1 MKTNEPFELTAE
13 SIDRSSIIIWMWL
26 VGLLGAGMMVFTLPI
41 PRIPALLLIF
51 GIAGFKA
58 TLVLRDYMHLKGEKI
73 LIYVIAL
80 TPLVLA
86 IALALV
92 LIPDI
97 VFRR

>member
-1 MKTNEPFELTAE
+1 MKPNEPVTLTAE
-13 SIDRSSIIIWMWL
+13 SLDRSSIITWMWL

-51 GIAGFKA
+51 GIAGIKA
-58 TLVLRDYMHLKGEKI
+58 MLVLRDYMHLRREKF
-73 LIYVIAL
+73 LIYAIAL
-80 TPLVLA
+80 TPLLLA